1 MRRQLKTSVRL
12 VVAVLFA
19 FMLVTSLLP
28 ALGSAASTDK
38 PDKNGPAVVVIPVKQ
53 TIESGLQSFLERA
66 FAEAKEA
73 RAEHIVLVINTLGG
87 SVESAENIGDL
98 VSSSEIPTTAFIEG
112 RAMSAGTYIA
122 LNANQIV
129 MQPRST
135 MGAAAVVDGSG
146 KLLDNIK
153 VTSFWVERMKAAAEL
168 NGRNKDI
175 AAAMVDPDAVVD
187 LTEQIGKNK
196 TAGSILSLS
205 AEDAIKVGYS
215 EQTLQSVEDVIKW
228 LELDSRAVITIN
240 PTPAEKVARWIVDP
254 YVKTILLIIGIAGI
268 LIELLLPG
276 FGVPGIVGGLAFA
289 LYFFGHFV
297 AGFAGLESIV
307 LFVLGL
313 ALIIIELF
321 VPSFGILGIIG
332 GVSLI
337 AGVIFAANNPLSAF
351 ISLVIALVIAIIIVV
366 LVARTNKGRG
376 VWNKFIL
383 KEKLTTEE
391 GFLSAAEKTSL
402 VGMKG
407 IAITKLRPS
416 GTIVIGDDRY
426 DVVTS
431 GEFIDSGKE
440 VIVTKAE
447 GTWIFVKEV
456 SKG

>member
-1 MRRQLKTSVRL
+1 MRRQWKAARL
-12 VVAVLFA
+12 AILIMFVL
-19 FMLVTSLLP
+19 MLAAGLLP
-28 ALGSAASTDK
+28 SLGSVAAESK
-38 PDKNGPAVVVIPVKQ
+38 PAKSGPAVVVIPVKQ
-53 TIESGLQSFLERA
+53 SIESGLQSFLERA

-73 RAEHIVLVINTLGG
+73 RAEHIILVVNTLGG
-87 SVESAENIGDL
+87 EVESADKIGDL
-98 VSSSEIPTTAFIEG
+98 IRSSAIPTTAFIEG

-129 MQPRST
+129 MQPASVI
-135 MGAAAVVDGSG
+135 GAAAVVDGSG
-146 KLLDNIK
+146 KMIENAK
-153 VTSFWVERMKAAAEL
+153 VKSFWVERMVAAAEL

-196 TAGSILSLS
+196 TAGQILSLT
-205 AEDAIKVGYS
+205 AEDALKVGYS
-215 EQTLQSVEDVIKW
+215 EQTLASVDEVVKW
-228 LELDSRAVITIN
+228 LQLDGRDIIQID
-240 PTPAEKVARWIVDP
+240 PTPAEVAARWIVNS
-254 YVKTILLIIGIAGI
+254 YVKTILLIVGIAGI

-289 LYFFGHFV
+289 LYFFGHYV

-351 ISLVIALVIAIIIVV
+351 ISLVVAIVIAIIIVV
-366 LVARTNKGRG
+366 LIARTNKGRG

-391 GFLSAAEKTSL
+391 GYVSAEEKTSL

-407 IAITKLRPS
+407 KAITKLRPA

-431 GEFIDSGKE
+431 GEFIDIGKE
-440 VIVTKAE
+440 VVVTKAE
-447 GTWIFVKEV
+447 GTWIIVKEV
-456 SKG
+456 PAD